1 MNTTTEDLMETRLL
15 LQSELASRWR
25 ISPRT
30 LERWRHT
37 GEGPRFCKIGGRVT
51 YREDDVIAFES
62 EQIRQVTDGIP
73 RR

>member
-1 MNTTTEDLMETRLL
+1 METRLL
-15 LQSELASRWR
+15 LQSELAARWR

-30 LERWRHT
+30 LERWRFT

-51 YREDDVIAFES
+51 YREDDVIAFEV
-62 EQIRQVTDGIP
+62 EQMRQVTSGIP

>member
-1 MNTTTEDLMETRLL
+1 MTTTPEDLMETRLL
-15 LQSELASRWR
+15 LQSELAARWR

-30 LERWRHT
+30 LERWRLT

-51 YREDDVIAFES
+51 YREEDVNAFEA
-62 EQIRQVTDGIP
+62 EQMRQVTSGIP

>member
-1 MNTTTEDLMETRLL
+1 METRLL

-30 LERWRHT
+30 LERWRST

-51 YREDDVIAFES
+51 YREEDVVAFEA
-62 EQIRQVTDGIP
+62 EQIRQVTPGIP

>member
-1 MNTTTEDLMETRLL
+1 METRLL

-30 LERWRHT
+30 LERWRST

-51 YREDDVIAFES
+51 YREEDVVAFEAD
-62 EQIRQVTDGIP
+62 QLRQVTPGIP

>member
-1 MNTTTEDLMETRLL
+1 MEQRLL

-30 LERWRHT
+30 LERWRVT

-51 YREDDVIAFES
+51 YREEDVTAYEA
-62 EQIRQVTDGIP
+62 EQLRQITTGIP

>member
-1 MNTTTEDLMETRLL
+1 METRLL

-30 LERWRHT
+30 LERWRST

-51 YREDDVIAFES
+51 YREEDVIAFEAD
-62 EQIRQVTDGIP
+62 QLRQVTAGIP

>member
-1 MNTTTEDLMETRLL
+1 MNTNTEELMETRLL

-30 LERWRHT
+30 LERWRST
-37 GEGPRFCKIGGRVT
+37 GDGPRFCKIGGRVT
-51 YREDDVIAFES
+51 YREEDVIAFEA
-62 EQIRQVTDGIP
+62 EQIRQVTPGIP

>member
-1 MNTTTEDLMETRLL
+1 METRLL

-30 LERWRHT
+30 LERWRST

-51 YREDDVIAFES
+51 YREEDVIAFEA
-62 EQIRQVTDGIP
+62 EQMRQVTPGIP

>member
-1 MNTTTEDLMETRLL
+1 METRLL

-30 LERWRHT
+30 LERWRST

-51 YREDDVIAFES
+51 YREEDVIAFEA
-62 EQIRQVTDGIP
+62 EQIRQVTPGIP

>member
-1 MNTTTEDLMETRLL
+1 METRLL

-30 LERWRHT
+30 LERWRST

-51 YREDDVIAFES
+51 YREEDVITFEAD
-62 EQIRQVTDGIP
+62 QLRQVTAGIP

>member
-1 MNTTTEDLMETRLL
+1 METRLL

-25 ISPRT
+25 LSPRT
-30 LERWRHT
+30 LERWRHR

-51 YREDDVIAFES
+51 YREEDVIAFEAGHT
-62 EQIRQVTDGIP
+62 RQVTTGIP